1 MPHIIIIHQH
11 GYARH
16 PSWCL
21 DIWHLLGRGE
31 EVETMRTQCPHIFNA
46 ISP

>member
-1 MPHIIIIHQH
+1 MPHIIITYQH

-21 DIWHLLGRGE
+21 DIRHAPGRGE
-31 EVETMRTQCPHIFNA
+31 EVETMRTQRPHIFNA
-46 ISP
+46 IIP